1 MPQPRRRWRATRT
14 GPRRTLSVRSRI
26 VVAILVVAAL
36 GLAASGVASYLVQR
50 KGALATVD
58 ATASA
63 HRPGFYIVSSWFL
76 TKIVTPGRN
85 AGGIPE
91 QPGRDRRSSR

>member
-1 MPQPRRRWRATRT
+1 
-14 GPRRTLSVRSRI
+14 

-63 HRPGFYIVSSWFL
+63 HRPGFYIVS
-76 TKIVTPGRN
+76 
-85 AGGIPE
+85 
-91 QPGRDRRSSR
+91 